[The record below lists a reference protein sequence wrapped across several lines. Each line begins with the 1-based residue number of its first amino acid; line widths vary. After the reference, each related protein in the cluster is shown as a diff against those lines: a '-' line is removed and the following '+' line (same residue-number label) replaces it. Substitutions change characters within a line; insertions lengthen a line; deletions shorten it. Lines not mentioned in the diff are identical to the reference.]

1 MPEKLKYKD
10 PITVH
15 TTLSQLETMVHS
27 TKHPAT
33 NDPAVFPPHL
43 ASLALSLGEISQACD
58 RRFRASS
65 DRPEVERKIGQ
76 AILLVTQVAQSAGTN
91 IPRCI
96 EAFREWKRA
105 QQIAANHVQNA
116 HHEA

>member
-15 TTLSQLETMVHS
+15 TTLGQLETMVHA

-33 NDPAVFPPHL
+33 NDPAVFPTHL
-43 ASLALSLGEISQACD
+43 ASLAFGLSHVGEACN
-58 RRFRASS
+58 RRFRDSN

-76 AILLVTQVAQSAGTN
+76 AILLLTQVAQSAGTN
-91 IPRCI
+91 LPRCI
-96 EAFREWKRA
+96 EAFRQWKRA
-105 QQIAANHVQNA
+105 QKLAADHVQNA